1 MHGPGISGLV
11 MRIPGAKWVTAS
23 PNWEPQGRLGGGCAT
38 GREELPRS
46 SIMHDAKGVDGG
58 TM

>member
-11 MRIPGAKWVTAS
+11 IRIPGAKWVTAS
-23 PNWEPQGRLGGGCAT
+23 PNRDPQGHFGGGGTT

-46 SIMHDAKGVDGG
+46 SVMHDAKGVTPNG
-58 TM
+58 

>member
-23 PNWEPQGRLGGGCAT
+23 PNWEPQGHLGGGGTT
-38 GREELPRS
+38 GREELPRCTLL
-46 SIMHDAKGVDGG
+46 HDAQGVVGG
-58 TM
+58 TV